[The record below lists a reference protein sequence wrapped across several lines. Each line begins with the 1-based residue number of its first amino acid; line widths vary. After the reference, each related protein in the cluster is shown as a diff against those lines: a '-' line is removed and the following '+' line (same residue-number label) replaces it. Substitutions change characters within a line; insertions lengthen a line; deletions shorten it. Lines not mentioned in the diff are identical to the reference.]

1 MEKIFKNGNRLSWKL
16 WIVVKKNGISLV
28 KKHCSQ
34 LIFQC
39 ALSNANWKHNAK
51 EKWPLKVQLSIKEW
65 KERSESWKNEKVY
78 ALVLPVCVRV
88 WVLRWSDRENFLW
101 QVSHWNGLTPTHT
114 QEHTSVVTHTHTH
127 TRRGRVQATV
137 ERPCQN
143 VSEGKKHSYIK
154 YVRPTPKE
162 NPSNTS
168 ANTCTKWL
176 RKSSKCFHTLGTR
189 VKINMNV

>member
-1 MEKIFKNGNRLSWKL
+1 MNISKT
-16 WIVVKKNGISLV
+16 NGISLV

-34 LIFQC
+34 LNFQC

-51 EKWPLKVQLSIKEW
+51 EKWPLKIQLSIKEW

-127 TRRGRVQATV
+127 EERTSTGYSREALPKCVRGEKNTLILSMWDQ
-137 ERPCQN
+137 RPKRILAIHRQ
-143 VSEGKKHSYIK
+143 
-154 YVRPTPKE
+154 
-162 NPSNTS
+162 
-168 ANTCTKWL
+168 
-176 RKSSKCFHTLGTR
+176 TLALNDWVNHQSVFTHLEQEW
-189 VKINMNV
+189 K